1 MIWLLQRFV
10 CFLIVTIKTMVWVL
24 LLDFFE
30 SPSWVLSQLL
40 CLLWIVK
47 SFCWSSC
54 TLISHTSHMKKTHHL
69 ASLKSCWWFELHI
82 QKTKQ
87 KQEVNKKP
95 GDHGNLTEGK
105 TEIIGEKETANRW
118 WQWQEVT
125 HGSLFSC
132 VKIITLISANHFL
145 SKILTK
151 AKQKYF

>member
-69 ASLKSCWWFELHI
+69 ASLKSCWWFELHT

-105 TEIIGEKETANRW
+105 TDHWGKRDSKQVMTM
-118 WQWQEVT
+118 T
-125 HGSLFSC
+125 GSHTRKFIQLCENYNFNLSQPFS
-132 VKIITLISANHFL
+132 
-145 SKILTK
+145 
-151 AKQKYF
+151 Q